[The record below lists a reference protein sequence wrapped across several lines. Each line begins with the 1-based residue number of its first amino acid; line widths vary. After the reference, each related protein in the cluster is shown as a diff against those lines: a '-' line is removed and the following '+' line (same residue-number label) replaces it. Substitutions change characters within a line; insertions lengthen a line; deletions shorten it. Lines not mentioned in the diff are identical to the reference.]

1 MKKSSMLAH
10 AVLTAVWIVLALYL
24 IFIYA
29 PTDVNQGNV
38 YRIMYVHISSGW
50 TAFLGYFLVFL
61 GSVWYLAKRSQTADD
76 VAHAAGEVGFVF
88 CSCILITGSL
98 WAKPIWG
105 IWWTWDARLTLSFVL
120 WLLFVGY
127 LLVRSFSLNPGRAA
141 LLSAVVGIVGFV
153 DVPLDYMAIRW
164 WRTQHP
170 QPVIM
175 GGPNSGLAPS
185 MLLTLLVSW
194 GAFLCLFF
202 FLLRYRVS
210 LIRAQRE
217 LSLLRRELAV
227 D

>member
-127 LLVRSFSLNPGRAA
+127 LLVRSFFLNPGRAA

>member
-1 MKKSSMLAH
+1 
-10 AVLTAVWIVLALYL
+10 
-24 IFIYA
+24 
-29 PTDVNQGNV
+29 
-38 YRIMYVHISSGW
+38 
-50 TAFLGYFLVFL
+50 
-61 GSVWYLAKRSQTADD
+61 
-76 VAHAAGEVGFVF
+76 
-88 CSCILITGSL
+88 
-98 WAKPIWG
+98 
-105 IWWTWDARLTLSFVL
+105 
-120 WLLFVGY
+120 
-127 LLVRSFSLNPGRAA
+127 
-141 LLSAVVGIVGFV
+141 
-153 DVPLDYMAIRW
+153 
-164 WRTQHP
+164 HP